1 MNMSDD
7 ELQEIEDLIGDL
19 ENEVNRLLKERE
31 ILLKNNERLRDEVDS
46 LWSMMDEMTKT
57 DIENWSKILEELS
70 LDVVHRALMVSKKK
84 VDC

>member
-1 MNMSDD
+1 MSDD
-7 ELQEIEDLIGDL
+7 ELQEIENLIEDL
-19 ENEVNRLLKERE
+19 ETEIDRLLKERE
-31 ILLKNNERLRDEVDS
+31 VLLRDNDRLKDEVES

-70 LDVVHRALMVSKKK
+70 MDVVHRALMVSKKK

>member
-1 MNMSDD
+1 MNDD
-7 ELQEIEDLIGDL
+7 ELQEIENLIEDL
-19 ENEVNRLLKERE
+19 EIEIDRLLKQRE
-31 ILLKNNERLRDEVDS
+31 VLLRDNDRLKDEVES

-70 LDVVHRALMVSKKK
+70 MDVVHRALMVSKKK

>member
-1 MNMSDD
+1 MNDD
-7 ELQEIEDLIGDL
+7 ELQEIENLIEDL
-19 ENEVNRLLKERE
+19 EIEIDRLLKERE
-31 ILLKNNERLRDEVDS
+31 VLLRDNDRLKDEVES

-70 LDVVHRALMVSKKK
+70 MDVVHRALMVSKKK

>member
-1 MNMSDD
+1 MNDD
-7 ELQEIEDLIGDL
+7 ELQEIENLIEDL
-19 ENEVNRLLKERE
+19 ETEIDRLLKERE
-31 ILLKNNERLRDEVDS
+31 VLLRDNDRLKDEVES

-70 LDVVHRALMVSKKK
+70 MDVVHRALMVSKKK